1 MKKIFAI
8 GIAAL
13 LVCGVGAVMI
23 AAYTKDTDMRTNGTE
38 FPEDDLRALLR
49 KYNVAEDDITIN
61 GLEYTTDE
69 LIDMYRK
76 YNITEN
82 DIKFAMGELPHF
94 LEGTILDG
102 KHRVIATNTGKPPKY
117 LKEGGNYTLISI
129 EEMIAIE
136 EDARERYIEK
146 YGVDPGNTK
155 ENRRC
160 KWHSFP

>member
-1 MKKIFAI
+1 MNKMKEILAI
-8 GIAAL
+8 GITAL
-13 LVCGVGAVMI
+13 LVCGAGIRMVEANI
-23 AAYTKDTDMRTNGTE
+23 KDTDIAT
-38 FPEDDLRALLR
+38 D
-49 KYNVAEDDITIN
+49 
-61 GLEYTTDE
+61 GLEFTADE
-69 LIDMYRK
+69 LQDLYRK

-102 KHRVIATNTGKPPKY
+102 KHRVIATNTGRPPDGM
-117 LKEGGNYTLISI
+117 KEGEDYILISI

-155 ENRRC
+155 AVVNGIPLPKEEVESLV
-160 KWHSFP
+160 KSGETILLHFYI